1 MTNEHSGVNISV
13 DPDEALERDF
23 PALSERVE
31 AMVGRG
37 VSRDAAFMVAALLE
51 VADALVLGGEC
62 DHVGED
68 EDEIGG
74 EP

>member
-31 AMVGRG
+31 AMVGR
-37 VSRDAAFMVAALLE
+37 S
-51 VADALVLGGEC
+51 
-62 DHVGED
+62 
-68 EDEIGG
+68 
-74 EP
+74 PP

>member
-1 MTNEHSGVNISV
+1 MANEHSSVNISV

-31 AMVGRG
+31 AMAGRG
-37 VSRDAAFMVAALLE
+37 VSRETAFVVAALLE
-51 VADALVLGGEC
+51 IADALVLGGEC